1 MRATYKTAL
10 VVAFSIVAVLLLL
23 FGSGMMTGTRLGDG
37 MMGNGAMGG
46 VGSIWL
52 VALLVVVLGIVLFS
66 ALLRKKRVGSP
77 NAGSG
82 GA

>member
-1 MRATYKTAL
+1 MGTTNKTAL

-66 ALLRKKRVGSP
+66 ALLRKKEAGRP
-77 NAGSG
+77 NAGNG

>member
-1 MRATYKTAL
+1 MGTPNKTAL

-66 ALLRKKRVGSP
+66 ALLRKK
-77 NAGSG
+77 
-82 GA
+82 

>member
-66 ALLRKKRVGSP
+66 ALLRKKQVGSP

>member
-1 MRATYKTAL
+1 MRTTYKTAL
-10 VVAFSIVAVLLLL
+10 VVAFSIAAVLLLL

-66 ALLRKKRVGSP
+66 VLLRKK
-77 NAGSG
+77 
-82 GA
+82 